1 MKYLFRFRAVMR
13 WRVGVAPLSR
23 AGSALRG
30 EAARSGLVT
39 ADEQLGGPAQ
49 RWSRLGGWARGALE
63 RDNTALVGLGQAH
76 CRTEIPAP
84 ALLLS
89 QLAGACACRHR
100 PGQAFEL
107 RAAIILQTN
116 PAGATV
122 TRRPGRRWT
131 RLFSLLNLIGCGF
144 SGAIWGG
151 FRLHGE
157 LRAPQIV

>member
-89 QLAGACACRHR
+89 QLAGASD
-100 PGQAFEL
+100 
-107 RAAIILQTN
+107 T
-116 PAGATV
+116 PAGTALASD
-122 TRRPGRRWT
+122 TRR
-131 RLFSLLNLIGCGF
+131 S
-144 SGAIWGG
+144 S
-151 FRLHGE
+151 
-157 LRAPQIV
+157 